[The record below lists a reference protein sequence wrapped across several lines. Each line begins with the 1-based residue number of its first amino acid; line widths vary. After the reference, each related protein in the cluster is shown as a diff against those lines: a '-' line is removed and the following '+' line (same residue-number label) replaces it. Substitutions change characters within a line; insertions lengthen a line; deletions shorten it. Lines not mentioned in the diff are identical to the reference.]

1 MGAGASANGST
12 EFMKAPTDEEIKLM
26 DTKKLVDYA
35 KINNM
40 PDFVIKKIIAE
51 NIDGKQAL
59 AMDEGDIRGIV
70 ENETNRNALLSALTS
85 LQNRM
90 YWKSLENFNKAKQ
103 LSQSANGKL
112 GRIRG
117 GSQDDA
123 DFPEYLKNNN
133 SDSKG
138 DNNMKTVTH
147 K

>member
-26 DTKKLVDYA
+26 DTKQLVDYA

-70 ENETNRNALLSALTS
+70 EDETNRNIT
-85 LQNRM
+85 
-90 YWKSLENFNKAKQ
+90 
-103 LSQSANGKL
+103 
-112 GRIRG
+112 
-117 GSQDDA
+117 
-123 DFPEYLKNNN
+123 
-133 SDSKG
+133 
-138 DNNMKTVTH
+138 
-147 K
+147 

>member
-26 DTKKLVDYA
+26 DTKQLVDYA

-70 ENETNRNALLSALTS
+70 EDETNRNALLSALTS

-117 GSQDDA
+117 GSQDDVLGA
-123 DFPEYLKNNN
+123 TPQR
-133 SDSKG
+133 G
-138 DNNMKTVTH
+138 TV
-147 K
+147 